1 MNLIA
6 QHPYFK
12 VERTVTSTEQFE
24 IEHARIIYLYN
35 DKVVTQ
41 NREFPIKIVMDFS
54 YREIANQGGI
64 LYLHTL
70 QGVYTYFVKSSPEAF
85 ISAYRAYFK

>member
-12 VERTVTSTEQFE
+12 VERTVTGTEQFE
-24 IEHARIIYLYN
+24 VEHDRIIYLYH

-41 NREFPIKIVMDFS
+41 HREFPIDIVMDFS
-54 YREIANQGGI
+54 YRAIAKQGGI

-70 QGVYTYFVKSSPEAF
+70 RGVYTYPVKSSPEAF
-85 ISAYRAYFK
+85 ISAYRHYFK